1 MARSGRKRKFKGH
14 LGAGGDGDDGSRRP
28 DDRVRTSR
36 QPHRRVLD
44 DADRR
49 AEEAE
54 SPIGRLLL
62 AGHLKTS
69 RDVTGEEP
77 RDRYLAATLF
87 ATAVG
92 AYRSV
97 IGAPSTTGGGGG
109 KGYECDVD
117 LCAVDPERCICL
129 QRKTRYRF
137 AYESLA
143 AVGRHAVLAVNRVVI
158 YREPITAAEIV
169 YLVAGLDALVTHF
182 GLTNRRREHSIRN
195 TQSEIVD

>member
-14 LGAGGDGDDGSRRP
+14 LGAGGDDGSRQP

-44 DADRR
+44 EEDRR

-69 RDVTGEEP
+69 RDVTGDEP
-77 RDRYLAATLF
+77 RNRYLAATLF

-92 AYRSV
+92 AYRTV

-117 LCAVDPERCICL
+117 LCAIEPERCECL
-129 QRKTRYRF
+129 RRKTRYRF
-137 AYESLA
+137 AYEALA
-143 AVGRHAVLAVNRVVI
+143 SVGRRAVMAVNHVVI
-158 YREPITAAEIV
+158 HREPITAAEIV